1 MARKDDPLGVTQ
13 SVKFNT
19 RLTSIDTPEDI
30 PAHWVDTPIADLI
43 GSHNFGIEIKPSG
56 EPRMLISTCIEFRYR
71 PAVPSHYAYV
81 IRRASGRLI
90 GSEFSLVYALS
101 RGVKHLV
108 LIAHNDCGMTQVSQ
122 HKPAMI
128 AALVDQGWD
137 AERAEEFVAMHAGR
151 YHIEDEV
158 DSLKREFYRLKRLFK
173 RVEIAPLFVSLSS
186 NRLHIPN
193 WYFDYMKKPES
204 EQGAKASIPAE
215 EYLMLP

>member
-30 PAHWVDTPIADLI
+30 PTNWIGTPIADLI
-43 GSHNFGIEIKPSG
+43 GSHNFGTEIKVTG

-71 PAVPSHYAYV
+71 PAVPSQYAYV

-101 RGVKHLV
+101 RGVKHVV
-108 LIAHNDCGMTQVSQ
+108 LIAHNDCGMTQVSL

-137 AERAEEFVAMHAGR
+137 AERAEEFVSMHAGR

-173 RVEIAPLFVSLSS
+173 NVEIAPLFVSLSS

-193 WYFDYMKKPES
+193 WYLDFLKKPDLYEGS
-204 EQGAKASIPAE
+204 APTIPTE